1 MQVGWVESIPGG
13 PKGLGHV
20 HTNRQNYPDMT
31 VKSLVG
37 NRASYQR
44 INRYDN
50 VYQQY
55 GHHGSIT
62 RSF

>member
-1 MQVGWVESIPGG
+1 MDETTPMQVGWVESIPGG

-37 NRASYQR
+37 NRASYLGQR
-44 INRYDN
+44 E
-50 VYQQY
+50 
-55 GHHGSIT
+55 
-62 RSF
+62 F